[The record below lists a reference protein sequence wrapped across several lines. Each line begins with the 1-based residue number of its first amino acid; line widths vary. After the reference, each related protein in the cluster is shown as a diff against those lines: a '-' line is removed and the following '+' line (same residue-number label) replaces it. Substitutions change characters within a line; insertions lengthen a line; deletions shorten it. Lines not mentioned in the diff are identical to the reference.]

1 MPSMTREQLVAAI
14 AADRFGAISID
25 TTVFDSKQ
33 CNFRNAA
40 LRSLSQ
46 FKDSAIQVVVVD
58 FIASEMLA
66 HLEEKAV
73 TTQRTLKSA
82 VRQQNLRWHRTQPE
96 GEADALRLTSSAT
109 EFARTELDSFSDHVG
124 VQFLAASDTPDA
136 MQEMF
141 RRYFAEEP
149 PFGTSD
155 TRKYEFPDA
164 AALLRLE
171 FFAKQSKSLVLCIA
185 QDKSWQDFAKTSE
198 YLVTEYPLEEVL
210 AVFSEAAAHQDL
222 AHEIVRIWK
231 SGEAPDFAQHVTDAI
246 AERLELADFEIEADS
261 GPQFEAHPYSA
272 DLVDIDLTSL
282 TPPLVLA
289 ATDTTVTFSIR
300 LKVTAE
306 FSASFEFYAWDGI
319 DRESI
324 SLGSEIAQ
332 TTDEI
337 TLTLTIIAER
347 DVSDGIDYEEVEV
360 SYTPFTVDF
369 GYVEAFPGE
378 DPTHEKY

>member
-14 AADRFGAISID
+14 AAGRIGAISID

-33 CNFRNAA
+33 CNFRSAA

-46 FKDSAIQVVVVD
+46 FKGSAVQIVVVD
-58 FIASEMLA
+58 VIAKEMLA
-66 HLEEKAV
+66 HLEEKAAA
-73 TTQRTLKSA
+73 TQRALKTA

-96 GEADALRLTSSAT
+96 GEADALRLTSTPA
-109 EFARTELDSFSDHVG
+109 EFARTELDSFADQVG
-124 VQFLAASDTPDA
+124 MQLLAASDAHDA

-141 RRYFAEEP
+141 RRYFAAEP

-155 TRKYEFPDA
+155 NRKYEFPDA

-171 FFAKQSKSLVLCIA
+171 FLAKQDNRLVLCIA
-185 QDKSWQDFAKTSE
+185 QDKSWRDFAKTSE
-198 YLVTEYPLEEVL
+198 YLVAEYPLEEVL

-231 SGEAPDFAQHVTDAI
+231 SGEAPDFEQHVMDAI
-246 AERLELADFEIEADS
+246 SERLELADFEIDADT
-261 GPQFEAHPYSA
+261 GPQYEASPYSA

-289 ATDTTVTFSIR
+289 ATDTTVTFSIA

-306 FSASFEFYAWDGI
+306 FSASFDFYAWDGI

-324 SLGSEIAQ
+324 SLGSEIAV
-332 TTDEI
+332 TTDEVA
-337 TLTLTIIAER
+337 LTLTIIAER
-347 DVSDGIDYEEVEV
+347 DVSDGVECEAVEV
-360 SYTPFTVDF
+360 SYAPFTVDF

-378 DPTHEKY
+378 DPTQEKY